1 MPTPPFT
8 ITIHMVSSLDGFI
21 AKKDNDISW
30 FETAD
35 HYEQGLTVSD
45 QDAADFLKTIDCY
58 LMGSHTYQHALH
70 LSETYGWPYG
80 DVPTIVLSHRNL
92 PVTRP
97 NVQVC
102 AAADLQQFINQRLKP
117 QYSNVWL
124 VGGVMLARQFLSSNL
139 AHQIRLSILPII
151 LGDGLP
157 FLDHIGREQPLHL
170 KSVTPYKSGMVELH
184 YEIKK

>member
-8 ITIHMVSSLDGFI
+8 ITIHMVSSLEGFI

-35 HYEQGLTVSD
+35 HYEQGLIVSD
-45 QDAADFLKTIDCY
+45 QQAADFLKTIDCY

-139 AHQIRLSILPII
+139 AHQIRLSILPVI
-151 LGDGLP
+151 LGDGIP
-157 FLDHIGREQPLHL
+157 FLHQIHRRQALHL
-170 KSVTPYKSGMVELH
+170 TSVTPYKSGMGELC
-184 YEIKK
+184 YEIKP